1 MNIRFRQFVTVST
14 LIMTLVVNGLA
25 NVLPINNQ
33 TTESISDS
41 FPVFFVP
48 AGYVFSIWGLIYL
61 ALIGYAVYQ
70 LLPSQYGNALHSQIA
85 PYFWANCVANAGW
98 ILAWHYNQL
107 LPSVLIMLVIL
118 LTLVRIYLI
127 LGTGRYVVSSA
138 ETYLARFPFSIYLAW
153 ITVAT
158 IANITTLLYDL
169 DWDGFGLAPNLWAV
183 IMLIVATIVT
193 SIQTIRHH
201 DIPFVGVIVW
211 AFIGIAV
218 KHNANPPILGTAIVM
233 TAIVILM
240 LFVRLPHSN
249 SPAA

>member
-1 MNIRFRQFVTVST
+1 MNIRFRQFMTVSALSMV
-14 LIMTLVVNGLA
+14 LIVNSLA
-25 NVLPINNQ
+25 NILPINNQ
-33 TTESISDS
+33 TTGDISDS
-41 FPVFFVP
+41 YPIFFVP

-61 ALIGYAVYQ
+61 GLISYTVYQ
-70 LLPSQYGNALHSQIA
+70 LLPSQRGNKLHSQIA
-85 PYFWANCVANAGW
+85 PYFWANCVANTGW

-169 DWDGFGLAPNLWAV
+169 NWNGFGLAPDLWAV
-183 IMLIVATIVT
+183 IMLIVATLVT
-193 SIQTIRHH
+193 GIQTLRHH

-211 AFIGIAV
+211 AFIGIAI
-218 KHNANPPILGTAIVM
+218 KHNAILTVSGTAIVM

-240 LFVRLPHSN
+240 LFVQTPRLRSI
-249 SPAA
+249 A